1 MEDYSIITG
10 KTKTFSVVDYVLFG
24 LTLFISAAIGLAY
37 AIIDRRK
44 LSSKEYLFGGRQMS
58 VIPVALSLLVTFLSA
73 ITILGTA
80 AEMYRYT
87 TMFWYL
93 CLSFV
98 FAIVLSVLLFVPF
111 FYKLGITS
119 VFQYLEMRFN
129 KTVRIMAVV
138 IFLIPT
144 IIYVSFVLYAPSLA
158 FNAVTGLDLWGSVAA
173 IGAIATTYTALGGM
187 KAVLWTDSFQAVVIV
202 AGLLAVLIQGS
213 INMGGFGNAW
223 EIAANRSRIN
233 FHDFDPDPTTRHSFW
248 SIVFGGG
255 FVWLSLYGA
264 NQAQIQRALSCSTPR
279 KAQLSLLINLPGL
292 IFIITLCCMIGI
304 VMFAFYADCHP
315 LRFNNLIFSTDQL
328 LPLFVMDILSQFQG
342 LPGVFVSCVFSGSLS
357 TLSSTL
363 NAMGAVIPHDL
374 ILPFCCKKLSDR
386 SMTILSKVTVFF
398 MGGVMIAC
406 AYGVAQLGSV
416 LQATYAVTSVLGGPM
431 FGIFV
436 LGMFFPWANSWGAIV
451 GCLTSLAIMLWIC
464 IAAFVKRAFNA
475 IPSAV
480 SVMGCNWNITTTTMM
495 TTLTTTM
502 STVNS
507 TVAVTAPSVPKSSDP
522 FYPLYTLSYLNYTA
536 TSVAIVV
543 IVGLIVSFI
552 TGRTDPKSLDPRLI
566 CPLFD
571 CLFPCLPEVILR
583 PLRFGV
589 NHERK
594 YDVDATAGVFD
605 KASKTPDV
613 ITKPNAV
620 DRRQENGD
628 GKFPVKHGVANMAYI
643 DNDTISVH
651 L

>member
-24 LTLFISAAIGLAY
+24 LTLFISAAIGLVY
-37 AIIDRRK
+37 AILDRRK

-73 ITILGTA
+73 VTLLGTP
-80 AEMYRYT
+80 AEMYT
-87 TMFWYL
+87 FNTMYWYL

-98 FAIVLSVLLFVPF
+98 FAIVLSVVLFVPF

-129 KTVRIMAVV
+129 KTVRTWAV
-138 IFLIPT
+138 ILFMFPT

-173 IGAIATTYTALGGM
+173 IGAIATIYTTLGGM
-187 KAVLWTDSFQAVVIV
+187 KAVVWTDSFQAVVII

-213 INMGGFGNAW
+213 INLGGFGNAW

-248 SIVFGGG
+248 TVVFGGG
-255 FVWLSLYGA
+255 FVWLSLYGTS
-264 NQAQIQRALSCSTPR
+264 QAQIQRALSCSTPR
-279 KAQLSLLINLPGL
+279 KAQLSMLINLPGL
-292 IFIITLCCMIGI
+292 ILIVSLCCMIGI
-304 VMFAFYADCHP
+304 VMFAFYADCFP
-315 LRFNNLIFSTDQL
+315 LRFNNLIFSTDQM
-328 LPLFVMDILSQFQG
+328 LPLFVMDILSQFHG
-342 LPGVFVSCVFSGSLS
+342 LPGVFMSCIFSGSLS

-363 NAMGAVIPHDL
+363 NAMGAVIPYDL
-374 ILPFCCKKLSDR
+374 IQPMCCKKLSDR
-386 SMTILSKVTVFF
+386 SMTILSKVTVFI
-398 MGGVMIAC
+398 MGGVMIAG

-416 LQATYAVTSVLGGPM
+416 LQATYAVTSVLDGPL

-436 LGMFFPWANSWGAIV
+436 LAMFFPWANSWGAIV
-451 GCLTSLAIMLWIC
+451 GSLTSLAIMLWIC
-464 IAAFVKRAFNA
+464 IGAFVKRAFNI
-475 IPSAV
+475 IPSPMSV
-480 SVMGCNWNITTTTMM
+480 SGCNWNITTTAM
-495 TTLTTTM
+495 TTLATTM
-502 STVNS
+502 FTVN
-507 TVAVTAPSVPKSSDP
+507 TTEAVNAPPMVTPRDP
-522 FYPLYTLSYLNYTA
+522 LYSLYTLSYLNYTA
-536 TSVAIVV
+536 TAVAIVV
-543 IVGLIVSFI
+543 VVGLIVSFI

-571 CLFPCLPEVILR
+571 CLFPCLPEMILR

-589 NHERK
+589 NHEGK
-594 YDVDATAGVFD
+594 YDVDATPGVND
-605 KASKTPDV
+605 KASKIPEM
-613 ITKPNAV
+613 ITTSYAADQK
-620 DRRQENGD
+620 QENGD
-628 GKFPVKHGVANMAYI
+628 ANFPVKHGINNMAYTE
-643 DNDTISVH
+643 NDTISVR

>member
-1 MEDYSIITG
+1 MEDYSIFTG

-24 LTLFISAAIGLAY
+24 LTLFISASIGLVY
-37 AIIDRRK
+37 AIIDRKK

-73 ITILGTA
+73 ITLLGTP

-87 TMFWYL
+87 TMYWYL

-98 FAIVLSVLLFVPF
+98 FAIVLSVVLFVPF

-129 KTVRIMAVV
+129 KIVRTMAV
-138 IFLIPT
+138 ILFMFPT

-158 FNAVTGLDLWGSVAA
+158 FNAVTGLDLWGSVVA
-173 IGAIATTYTALGGM
+173 IGAIATIYTTLGGM
-187 KAVLWTDSFQAVVIV
+187 KAVLWTDSFQAVVIL

-213 INMGGFGNAW
+213 MLMGGFSNAW

-264 NQAQIQRALSCSTPR
+264 SQAQIQRALSCPTPR
-279 KAQLSLLINLPGL
+279 KAQLAMLINLPGL
-292 IFIITLCCMIGI
+292 IFIVSLCCMIGI
-304 VMFAFYADCHP
+304 VMFAFYADCYP
-315 LRFNNLIFSTDQL
+315 LKFNNLIFSSDQL
-328 LPLFVMDILSQFQG
+328 LPLFVMDTLSQFQG
-342 LPGVFVSCVFSGSLS
+342 LPGVFVSCIFSGSLS

-374 ILPFCCKKLSDR
+374 IQPFCCKKLSDR
-386 SMTILSKVTVFF
+386 SMTILSKVTVFV
-398 MGGVMIAC
+398 MGGVTIAC
-406 AYGVAQLGSV
+406 SYGVAQLGSV
-416 LQATYAVTSVLGGPM
+416 LQATYAVTSVLDGPV
-431 FGIFV
+431 FGIFI

-464 IAAFVKRAFNA
+464 IAAFVNRAFNA

-480 SVMGCNWNITTTTMM
+480 SVMGCNWNITTTTM
-495 TTLTTTM
+495 TTIATTM

-507 TVAVTAPSVPKSSDP
+507 TAAVNLPLTSKSSDP

-571 CLFPCLPEVILR
+571 CLFPCLPEMILR

-589 NHERK
+589 NHEGK
-594 YDVDATAGVFD
+594 YDVDATPEVND
-605 KASKTPDV
+605 KASKMPEMTPSY
-613 ITKPNAV
+613 AA
-620 DRRQENGD
+620 DRKQEHGD
-628 GKFPVKHGVANMAYI
+628 GNFPIKHGVTNMAYT
-643 DNDTISVH
+643 DNDIISVH

>member
-24 LTLFISAAIGLAY
+24 LTLFISAAIGLVY

-73 ITILGTA
+73 VTLLGTP
-80 AEMYRYT
+80 AEMYT
-87 TMFWYL
+87 FNTMYWYL

-98 FAIVLSVLLFVPF
+98 FAIVLSVVLFVPF

-129 KTVRIMAVV
+129 KTVRTWAV
-138 IFLIPT
+138 ILFMFPT
-144 IIYVSFVLYAPSLA
+144 IVYVSFVLYAPSLA

-173 IGAIATTYTALGGM
+173 IGAIATFYTTLGGM
-187 KAVLWTDSFQAVVIV
+187 KAVVWTDSFQAVVII

-248 SIVFGGG
+248 TIVFGGG
-255 FVWLSLYGA
+255 FVWLGLYGVS
-264 NQAQIQRALSCSTPR
+264 QAQIQRALSCSSPR
-279 KAQLSLLINLPGL
+279 KAQLSMLINLPGL
-292 IFIITLCCMIGI
+292 ILIVSLCCMIGI
-304 VMFAFYADCHP
+304 VMFAFYADCFP
-315 LRFNNLIFSTDQL
+315 LRFNNLIFSTDQM
-328 LPLFVMDILSQFQG
+328 LPLFVMDILSQFHG
-342 LPGVFVSCVFSGSLS
+342 LPGVFMSCIFSGSLS

-363 NAMGAVIPHDL
+363 NALGAVIPYDL
-374 ILPFCCKKLSDR
+374 IQPMCCKKLSDR
-386 SMTILSKVTVFF
+386 SMTILSKVTVFI
-398 MGGVMIAC
+398 MGGVMIAG

-416 LQATYAVTSVLGGPM
+416 LQATYAVTSVLDGPV
-431 FGIFV
+431 FGIFI
-436 LGMFFPWANSWGAIV
+436 LAMFFPWANSWGAIV
-451 GCLTSLAIMLWIC
+451 GSVTSLAIMLWIC
-464 IAAFVKRAFNA
+464 IGAFVKRAFNI
-475 IPSAV
+475 IPSRMSV
-480 SVMGCNWNITTTTMM
+480 SGCNWNITTTAM
-495 TTLTTTM
+495 TTLATTM
-502 STVNS
+502 STVN
-507 TVAVTAPSVPKSSDP
+507 TTEAVNAPPMVTPRDP
-522 FYPLYTLSYLNYTA
+522 LYSLYTLSYLNYAA

-543 IVGLIVSFI
+543 VVGLIVSFI

-571 CLFPCLPEVILR
+571 CLFPCLPEMILR

-589 NHERK
+589 NHEGK
-594 YDVDATAGVFD
+594 YDVDATPGVND
-605 KASKTPDV
+605 KASKIPEM
-613 ITKPNAV
+613 ITTSYAADQK
-620 DRRQENGD
+620 QENGD
-628 GKFPVKHGVANMAYI
+628 ANFPVKHGVDNMAYTEI
-643 DNDTISVH
+643 DTISVR